1 MKNIK
6 KDKKDIPTDRR
17 KFLKKAIYS
26 APVIVSLGALIKPIS
41 AKADGT
47 GGPSG
52 PPDFFKRI

>member
-1 MKNIK
+1 MKHTTN
-6 KDKKDIPTDRR
+6 DNQDPPTGRR